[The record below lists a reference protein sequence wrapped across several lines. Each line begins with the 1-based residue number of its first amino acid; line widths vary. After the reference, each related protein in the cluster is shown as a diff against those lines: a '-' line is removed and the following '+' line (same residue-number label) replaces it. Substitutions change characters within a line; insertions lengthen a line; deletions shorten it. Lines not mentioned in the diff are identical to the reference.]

1 MTQTG
6 TVCLNTTMVR
16 IDLPSASIEL
26 LPGVKWGAIDAF
38 PSPAYWAY
46 QVYAKR
52 ILGNT
57 INYKLGASLREE
69 VGACLLGGH
78 GIPAAIG
85 LAAFER
91 LRELGAF
98 GDVPPDEATLYKWL
112 SQPIKMGEREVRYR
126 FAKQKAKYLG
136 AALQRI
142 SQEKAPSETGRALRD
157 WLLDTPGIGYKTA
170 SWIARNWLRA
180 DDVAILDIHI
190 LRAGLFAGFFPPTLK
205 VERHYKQLEE
215 LFLDFSEKLGVKASE
230 LDAVIWLEMMSS
242 PNAVRSIMKPNE
254 KTQSHPTHSKR
265 RRTGAHNAQTN
276 ADQSAL
282 FV

>member
-16 IDLPSASIEL
+16 IDLPSASTEL

-85 LAAFER
+85 LAAFEC
-91 LRELGAF
+91 LRERGAF

-112 SQPIKMGEREVRYR
+112 SQPINMGERQVRYR

-142 SQEKAPSETGRALRD
+142 SQEQAPSETGRALRD

-254 KTQSHPTHSKR
+254 KPQSQSTHSKR
-265 RRTGAHNAQTN
+265 QRTRAHNTQTN

>member
-1 MTQTG
+1 MIQTG
-6 TVCLNTTMVR
+6 TVYVNTTMVH
-16 IDLPSASIEL
+16 IDFPSASTEL

-46 QVYAKR
+46 QVYTKR

-57 INYKLGASLREE
+57 INYKLGTSLREE
-69 VGACLLGGH
+69 IGACLLGGH

-98 GDVPPDEATLYKWL
+98 GEIPPDEATLFQWL
-112 SQPIKMGEREVRYR
+112 SQPISIGDRQVRYR
-126 FAKQKAKYLG
+126 FARQKAKYLG

-142 SQEKAPSETGRALRD
+142 SQEQAPSDTGQALRD

-190 LRAGLFAGFFPPTLK
+190 LRAGLFAGFFPSTLK

-215 LFLDFSEKLGVKASE
+215 LFLNFSEKLGVKASE

-242 PNAVRSIMKPNE
+242 PNTVRSIMKSNE
-254 KTQSHPTHSKR
+254 KPLAQSVHSKR
-265 RRTGAHNAQTN
+265 RRTGAHNTHTN
-276 ADQSAL
+276 TDQSAL
-282 FV
+282 FI